1 MQLITLGFP
10 IVQILKH
17 KNGLRETQQALA
29 DFDMKK
35 LNSSSTSSSSLV
47 TGSAHS
53 KRGKMYSMEWLDQC
67 LGSNPDTLQVYASF
81 QELNG
86 ENIRFL
92 VKVLD
97 FQEQWHAV
105 LAKFRETSPAILAMF
120 RMALDIYVTL
130 IDANTAHYP
139 INIEHPI
146 YAKLEAMFGT
156 ATALVATRRNNSISP
171 TSTPHSVVTPWDD
184 PHGEGDGFPMSAM
197 PYPKPGSSGDSES
210 SEHIMSLVDPTD
222 PNDPLA
228 NFIVTD
234 AFDEHVFD
242 AAFKSIKYMVW
253 SETWQRYC
261 SWKHATDSLEIKRSS
276 NAVVV

>member
-1 MQLITLGFP
+1 MQLTTLIFP
-10 IVQILKH
+10 IIQVLKH
-17 KNGLRETQQALA
+17 KQAIRETRQALA

-35 LNSSSTSSSSLV
+35 FNSPSTASGSLV
-47 TGSAHS
+47 TESTNS
-53 KRGKMYSMEWLDQC
+53 KRGKMHSMESLDDC
-67 LGSNPDTLQVYASF
+67 LGSSYDALQVYASF

-92 VKVLD
+92 VKVLN
-97 FQEQWHAV
+97 FQKQWHAI
-105 LAKFRETSPAILAMF
+105 LANYKEFSPAILTMF

-130 IDANTAHYP
+130 IDADTAHYP

-156 ATALVATRRNNSISP
+156 ATALVATRRNDSVSV
-171 TSTPHSVVTPWDD
+171 TSTPHSVVTPWDE
-184 PHGEGDGFPMSAM
+184 PQNNGAGFPMSAM
-197 PYPKPGSSGDSES
+197 PCSRPGSGANES
-210 SEHIMSLVDPTD
+210 SEHILSLVDTTD

-228 NFIVTD
+228 TFIVPD

-253 SETWQRYC
+253 SETWQRFC
-261 SWKHATDSLEIKRSS
+261 SWKRSSESVDLKRSY
-276 NAVVV
+276 NRVVV

>member
-1 MQLITLGFP
+1 MQLTTLVFP
-10 IVQILKH
+10 IVQVLKH
-17 KNGLRETQQALA
+17 QKAVRETQQALA

-35 LNSSSTSSSSLV
+35 LDPSTTAS
-47 TGSAHS
+47 GSMITRSTIS
-53 KRGKMYSMEWLDQC
+53 KRGKMHSMESLDDC
-67 LGSNPDTLQVYASF
+67 LNSNCDALQVYASF

-92 VKVLD
+92 VKVLN
-97 FQEQWHAV
+97 FQKQWHTV
-105 LAKFRETSPAILAMF
+105 LSNAKEFSPAILAMF

-130 IDANTAHYP
+130 IHADTAHYP

-156 ATALVATRRNNSISP
+156 ATTLVATRRNGSISS
-171 TSTPHSVVTPWDD
+171 TSTPHSVVTPWDEPQGD
-184 PHGEGDGFPMSAM
+184 GDGFPMSAM
-197 PYPKPGSSGDSES
+197 PCSRPGSSGKNES
-210 SEHIMSLVDPTD
+210 SEHIVSLVDPTD

-228 NFIVTD
+228 NFIVPD

-261 SWKHATDSLEIKRSS
+261 TFKRSSDSLELKRSS
-276 NAVVV
+276 TGILV